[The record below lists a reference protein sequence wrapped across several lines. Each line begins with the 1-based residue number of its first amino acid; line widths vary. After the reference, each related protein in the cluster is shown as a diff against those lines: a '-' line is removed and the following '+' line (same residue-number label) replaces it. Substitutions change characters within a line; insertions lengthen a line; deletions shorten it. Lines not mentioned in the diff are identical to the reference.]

1 MFMRHLTL
9 AGHCGRTPG
18 CCQPSCLQVQSR
30 AGSLLTADP
39 NDHRRSRVAAG
50 FNRPRGNRV
59 SGKHF
64 THGSRSDAG
73 YRVVVSRAPFNMH
86 DVVQVVVTP
95 FWHFLQAA
103 TH

>member
-1 MFMRHLTL
+1 ML
-9 AGHCGRTPG
+9 A
-18 CCQPSCLQVQSR
+18 
-30 AGSLLTADP
+30 
-39 NDHRRSRVAAG
+39 RRSPPIPTIIAG
-50 FNRPRGNRV
+50 RASPLDSTGQEETGV

-73 YRVVVSRAPFNMH
+73 YRVVVSRAPFSMH